1 MEDSNFSCTLGAVGW
16 ARCLDQSARGLR
28 GPRSKNQTSPNTC
41 CRIFGLGVSCDF
53 KLFLEHKPLGR
64 ALKWLEVTWRV
75 PRHYP
80 MIGHTTKDK
89 PTQGFVWQ
97 QRTMTLELG
106 AFWSQSQ
113 WRILNEN
120 IYSIYIYYIYILY
133 IYIILYYIYIYC
145 FRFRTVT
152 SESHANATHST
163 IHKCRAPAAAQWQ
176 RPLRRPGPWQC
187 MVSVV
192 TNVSRWPSI
201 CCDIMLDHATAN
213 IMLLSV
219 GASPCDGE
227 GCEGLV
233 TY

>member
-120 IYSIYIYYIYILY
+120 IYSIYIYYIYFIY
-133 IYIILYYIYIYC
+133 IYYILYYIYIA
-145 FRFRTVT
+145 FDSEQWPQKVT
-152 SESHANATHST
+152 QMPRIAQFTNAEHQLQLSGRD
-163 IHKCRAPAAAQWQ
+163 HFVDQD
-176 RPLRRPGPWQC
+176 PG
-187 MVSVV
+187 SVW
-192 TNVSRWPSI
+192 S
-201 CCDIMLDHATAN
+201 L
-213 IMLLSV
+213 
-219 GASPCDGE
+219 
-227 GCEGLV
+227 
-233 TY
+233 